1 MPDSVDHLGCE
12 GVAMSDEPNGGLI
25 GRGRDCDV
33 FAAGPGRVLRRN
45 RAGESTEGEAALMRH
60 LARYGYP
67 VPTVHDASGPDI
79 VMERLDGPTMLAH
92 LSSRPWTLQQQA
104 ETLAELI
111 ERLLDIPLPDG
122 ELPVVGHAGEVVV
135 HLDLHPD
142 NVVLSDRGPVVIDW
156 TNAASGPRG
165 LDAANTWLTLAAG
178 SPSGSLATRVLAWAG
193 RRLLVNRFVHAIDR
207 AAARDQLEIA
217 LACRELDPN
226 LSASEVATMRRLAA
240 DEM

>member
-1 MPDSVDHLGCE
+1 MNG
-12 GVAMSDEPNGGLI
+12 EPTRGLI
-25 GRGRDCDV
+25 GSGRDCDV

-60 LARYGYP
+60 LARFGYP
-67 VPTVHDASGPDI
+67 VPTIHEASGPDI

-104 ETLAELI
+104 DTLAGLI
-111 ERLLDIPLPDG
+111 EQLLDVPLPDG
-122 ELPVVGHAGEVVV
+122 ELPVVGQAGDVVV

-142 NVVLSDRGPVVIDW
+142 NVVLSDRGPIVIDW

-178 SPSGSLATRVLAWAG
+178 SPPGSLATRVLAAVG
-193 RRLLVNRFVHAIDR
+193 RRLFVDRFVHAIDR
-207 AAARDQLEIA
+207 AVACDQLETA
-217 LACRELDPN
+217 LALRELDPN
-226 LSASEVATMRRLAA
+226 LSEAEVATMRQLVA
-240 DEM
+240 DEA